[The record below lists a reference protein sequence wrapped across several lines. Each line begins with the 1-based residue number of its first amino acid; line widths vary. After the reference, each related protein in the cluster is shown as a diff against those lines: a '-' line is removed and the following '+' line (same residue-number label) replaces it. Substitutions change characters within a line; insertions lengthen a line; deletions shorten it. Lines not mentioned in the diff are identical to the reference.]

1 MSHSGRYVFQV
12 DASSLV
18 APYSVDADI
27 APELRSV
34 HMLSQV
40 QVPLTDKTHAWV
52 AGARL
57 PTTLPQ
63 CYRRWMGCVKPS
75 LQAIGGLCFGHG
87 F

>member
-1 MSHSGRYVFQV
+1 MQEAESLEEQVSHSGRYVFQI

-57 PTTLPQ
+57 PITLSR
-63 CYRRWMGCVKPS
+63 C
-75 LQAIGGLCFGHG
+75 H
-87 F
+87 